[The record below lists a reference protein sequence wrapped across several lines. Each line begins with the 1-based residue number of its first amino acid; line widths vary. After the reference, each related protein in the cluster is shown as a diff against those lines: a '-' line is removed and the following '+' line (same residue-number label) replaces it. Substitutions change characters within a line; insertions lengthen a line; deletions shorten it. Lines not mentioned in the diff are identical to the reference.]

1 MAGLLWRTFEYIDE
15 EMFMT
20 LYKTMVRSHLEYAA
34 PVWSPHTW
42 KLAEELEKV
51 QRRATKRIPSLANLE
66 YEERL
71 RQLKLPTLVY
81 RRLRGDMINV
91 YKYLN
96 KIYDTETCL
105 LPQEKNDRTRGHQ
118 KKLRKQ
124 HTNTNPRH
132 FFFTQR
138 VAEWWNKLPQEVIS
152 APSVNTFKNRLD
164 RHFDSHPMKYDYK
177 ALDNPVSPKM
187 TIT

>member
-124 HTNTNPRH
+124 QGSKLRGAEGQNAPKLSPNAPRLLNLGAK
-132 FFFTQR
+132 FCYPIQTDTCF
-138 VAEWWNKLPQEVIS
+138 VA
-152 APSVNTFKNRLD
+152 
-164 RHFDSHPMKYDYK
+164 
-177 ALDNPVSPKM
+177 
-187 TIT
+187 

>member
-1 MAGLLWRTFEYIDE
+1 MLRVGRGHPEFSYYMWDGNEQVKLSEPETEKHLGVHIDKLLKFEHHITTIAKKSNQMAGLLWRTFEYIDE

-71 RQLKLPTLVY
+71 
-81 RRLRGDMINV
+81 
-91 YKYLN
+91 
-96 KIYDTETCL
+96 
-105 LPQEKNDRTRGHQ
+105 
-118 KKLRKQ
+118 
-124 HTNTNPRH
+124 
-132 FFFTQR
+132 
-138 VAEWWNKLPQEVIS
+138 
-152 APSVNTFKNRLD
+152 
-164 RHFDSHPMKYDYK
+164 
-177 ALDNPVSPKM
+177 
-187 TIT
+187 